1 MKKLL
6 SKIFA
11 VVLSIFMLVP
21 AYADTNKRVDR
32 IAGGN
37 REETSVKISKESFDS
52 SEYAILATEGD
63 YPDSLSGGQLALTI
77 QAPIL
82 LTKKNQVSK
91 GVVDEMRRL
100 GVKNHTYT
108 IGVPL
113 WY

>member
-63 YPDSLSGGQLALTI
+63 YQ
-77 QAPIL
+77 IL
-82 LTKKNQVSK
+82 CQVVSWLL
-91 GVVDEMRRL
+91 RFRHL
-100 GVKNHTYT
+100 Y
-108 IGVPL
+108 
-113 WY
+113 Y

>member
-1 MKKLL
+1 MINFKEITMKKLL

-37 REETSVKISKESFDS
+37 REETSVKISKESFDT

-91 GVVDEMRRL
+91 GVVD
-100 GVKNHTYT
+100 
-108 IGVPL
+108 
-113 WY
+113 